1 MKKPTAKETNAKAT
15 KSEATYPV
23 LPLKDEPVSV
33 KLDKGGTRYVLGEGV
48 VLDIYEGDT
57 YDYGSLNVY
66 GLVVSVT
73 FRMISKGERAGEVF
87 VSYPQ
92 YKAKDGT
99 YKAHVKNFSKPL
111 NDAIKKA
118 LEMHYSEGF
127 VEVPEDEELPFA

>member
-1 MKKPTAKETNAKAT
+1 MKKATTKATTAKAT

-23 LPLKDEPVSV
+23 LPLMDKPERIT
-33 KLDKGGTRYVLGEGV
+33 LEKGGTRYVLGEGV
-48 VLDIYEGDT
+48 SLDIYDGDT

-99 YKAHVKNFSKPL
+99 YKPYVKNFSKPL
-111 NDAIKKA
+111 NDAIKKV
-118 LEMHYSEGF
+118 LEVHYSEGF
-127 VEVPEDEELPFA
+127 MEVPEGEE